1 MEKYTFNYKKLENRT
16 LKRNKDMKIENPLL
30 PAQLTPLPV
39 KPLLQAH
46 VKPPFVLVQAAF
58 A

>member
-1 MEKYTFNYKKLENRT
+1 MEKYTFNYKKLENI
-16 LKRNKDMKIENPLL
+16 KRNKDMKIENPLL
-30 PAQLTPLPV
+30 PAQFTPLPL